1 MSGDSSTSDSEI
13 SACSSKFD
21 PVKTLYSSRTLVPV
35 ENAPMYNSVDQ
46 FEASLQSKNTIV
58 PVGHSELVRQQKEE
72 KEKRQNE
79 EARQLAE
86 ANRQRFAKYE
96 APTPRRPPP
105 ARTSKNVL
113 HRIQD
118 IDGPLAVLK
127 QCVDQRLRVKVITRG
142 AAGLRGELH
151 ANLIAFD
158 KQWNLAL
165 TDVLEIWHKRAVTKR
180 KIPPAVGAPVDKGTA
195 AAMYPVP
202 KVTEKPIGKG
212 VWECRRH
219 VPQLMVRGEHIVLI
233 NLVQR

>member
-96 APTPRRPPP
+96 
-105 ARTSKNVL
+105 
-113 HRIQD
+113 
-118 IDGPLAVLK
+118 GE
-127 QCVDQRLRVKVITRG
+127 VITRG